1 MDEWSFINNFGK
13 DIAKRAGTTT
23 DNVWKALLG
32 GQETTG
38 PDEDGPKTEFT
49 EDDMHG
55 FSERLRQWTMDHPKE
70 VATLIACIA
79 AAPAAI
85 VLTPVVIGA
94 FGFGPFGPIAGKL
107 YPSQ

>member
-32 GQETTG
+32 GKHATASVE
-38 PDEDGPKTEFT
+38 GPKSEFT

-85 VLTPVVIGA
+85 FLTPVVIGA